1 MEGEKSATTAQKFK
15 LTELLKELIETQAQ
29 VSKVDAAH
37 FKTSTKNFVSQKIT
51 ELHDYLEEQATTYK
65 QNKTEISGIIE
76 YYEGLLKQTKDAYR
90 DQKRT
95 LMQEKGEWEKTEAED
110 IAQYQTMKQEFTR
123 MPGYKEFAKRKAE
136 ITQLRRQ
143 GRKKEADKKREE
155 FNEYKSGL
163 PKRVKVL
170 QTKISV
176 CIQNGNVEDAEKQ
189 MKVLKKLQS
198 ECKLAEYDTELGKIR
213 THIKLCRE
221 NIKDQNDRIEECE
234 NEFET
239 EVEKITSSQENA
251 LVKVDKQ
258 NVFQKLLVKVFGST
272 KQFNNN
278 VMTPLKQ
285 KMKKFKEETLPVKI
299 ENMEKSA
306 KKRGQYIA
314 EQTGKAVKTVGK
326 TFTSIING
334 VRSAKNTIVNG
345 LEQKMADRIDR
356 NRQKV
361 TEHNLNNPDV
371 IVGNSGVK
379 AQYEKYEN
387 GILTDTS
394 RDEM

>member
-15 LTELLKELIETQAQ
+15 LTELLKELITTQVQA
-29 VSKVDAAH
+29 SKVDAAH
-37 FKTSTKNFVSQKIT
+37 FQTSTKEFVLKKRT
-51 ELHDYLEEQATTYK
+51 KLHKDLEKQADIYK
-65 QNKTEISGIIE
+65 QNKEKIAGIIKE
-76 YYEGLLKQTKDAYR
+76 HEGLLKQARDVYR
-90 DQKRT
+90 SEKRT
-95 LMQEKGEWEKTEAED
+95 LIQEKGEWEKTEAED
-110 IAQYQTMKQEFTR
+110 IAQYQTMKQEFTK
-123 MPGYKEFAKRKAE
+123 MPGYKEFAKHKAE

-143 GRKKEADKKREE
+143 GRKKEADKKRDE

-163 PKRVKVL
+163 PKRVKAL
-170 QTKISV
+170 QTKISM
-176 CIQNGNVEDAEKQ
+176 CIQNGNVEEVEKQ
-189 MKVLKKLQS
+189 MKVLKKLQR
-198 ECKLAEYDTELGKIR
+198 ECKLAEYDTELGKIK

-221 NIKDQNDRIEECE
+221 NIKDQNKKIESCE

-239 EVEKITSSQENA
+239 EVDKITSSQENA
-251 LVKVDKQ
+251 LSKVDKQ

-299 ENMEKSA
+299 ENMERRA
-306 KKRGQYIA
+306 KKRRQYIA

-334 VRSAKNTIVNG
+334 ARSAKNTIVNG
-345 LEQKMADRIDR
+345 LEQKMAERIEE

-361 TEHNLNNPDV
+361 TTHNLNNPDRRM
-371 IVGNSGVK
+371 GDAESK
-379 AQYEKYEN
+379 ALAGKYQD
-387 GILTDTS
+387 GILTS
-394 RDEM
+394 HDER